1 MSIEIFIFII
11 GLIFFG
17 SLAALFFLNFKNQKK
32 IAVLKSEFQEKE
44 KQFEAAR
51 TEVEK
56 QALVWLERYNSLKI
70 EADEW
75 KDELLKKREENIHL
89 VGRLE
94 KAKVE
99 YLNLQ
104 EKLLTQ
110 KAELEEIQKKF
121 TTEFENIASK
131 ILKKN
136 SEEFTLANQKNM
148 GEVLS
153 PLKEKILLFEKKVED
168 TYQKG
173 LKDQTDLR
181 AELKKLYELN
191 HRISEEASNLTKALK
206 GDVKKQG
213 NWGEVVLERIL
224 ERSGLNE
231 GEQGYQ
237 KQFSDM
243 SDDGKRI
250 QPDIVIYLPDNKHI
264 VIDSKVSLIAYE
276 RAVNALTE
284 EERSK
289 YVKEHLVS
297 LKTHIK
303 GLSEKHYQTARNLNS
318 PDFVLLFIPIE
329 SSFSLAIQEDQ
340 ELFSYAWDQKVVIVS
355 PSTLLAT
362 LRTIASIWQQ
372 ENQTRNALEIAR
384 QSGAL
389 YDKFVNFVGDLDSIG
404 KGLDST
410 RKTYEQ
416 AMNKLSTGG
425 GNLIRRA
432 DKLKKLG
439 AKTTKELPKNL
450 IENEL
455 QLNDSQEN
463 ELV

>member
-1 MSIEIFIFII
+1 MNTEILILLLSLVVI
-11 GLIFFG
+11 GA
-17 SLAALFFLNFKNQKK
+17 LAAILFFSLRNQKK
-32 IAVLKSEFQEKE
+32 ITLLKSEFVFREKE
-44 KQFEAAR
+44 LENQR
-51 TEVEK
+51 TEAEK
-56 QALVWLERYNSLKI
+56 KALVLEDRYNSLKK
-70 EADEW
+70 EDEFR
-75 KDELLKKREENIHL
+75 KEELQKIREENIHL

-94 KAKVE
+94 KAKTE

-104 EKLLTQ
+104 EKLQTQ

-136 SEEFTLANQKNM
+136 SEEFTLANQKNI
-148 GEVLS
+148 GEVLT
-153 PLKEKILLFEKKVED
+153 PLREKIFLFEKKVED

-181 AELKKLYELN
+181 AELKKLYDLN
-191 HRISEEASNLTKALK
+191 NRISEEASNLTKALK

-231 GEQGYQ
+231 GEQGFQ
-237 KQFSDM
+237 KQFSDF
-243 SDDGKRI
+243 SEDGKRI
-250 QPDIVIYLPDNKHI
+250 LPDVVINLPDNKHI
-264 VIDSKVSLIAYE
+264 IIDSKVSLIAYE
-276 RAVNALTE
+276 RAVNAITE
-284 EERSK
+284 EDRIRF
-289 YVKEHLVS
+289 VKEHLFS
-297 LKTHIK
+297 LKAHIK
-303 GLSEKHYQTARNLNS
+303 GLSEKHYQTAKNLNS

-329 SSFSLAIQEDQ
+329 ASFSLAIQEDQ

-389 YDKFVNFVGDLDSIG
+389 YDKFVNFIGDLESIG

-410 RKTYEQ
+410 RKSFDL
-416 AMNKLSTGG
+416 AMNKLHTGS
-425 GNLIRRA
+425 GNLVGRVENI
-432 DKLKKLG
+432 KKLG
-439 AKTTKELPKNL
+439 AKTTKELPQSLLK
-450 IENEL
+450 E
-455 QLNDSQEN
+455 
-463 ELV
+463 

>member
-1 MSIEIFIFII
+1 MSIEVFILVI
-11 GLIFFG
+11 GLIFLG
-17 SLAALFFLNFKNQKK
+17 LLAVLFFINSKHQKK
-32 IAVLKSEFQEKE
+32 IAFLKNEFQLKEKE
-44 KQFEAAR
+44 LEIQR
-51 TEVEK
+51 TEFEK
-56 QALVWLERYNSLKI
+56 KALVVEDRFVSLKR
-70 EADEW
+70 E
-75 KDELLKKREENIHL
+75 DELRKQELQKSREENTLL
-89 VGRLE
+89 VGRFE
-94 KAKVE
+94 KTKAE
-99 YLNLQ
+99 YFNLQ
-104 EKLLTQ
+104 EKLETQ

-136 SEEFTLANQKNM
+136 SEEFTLANQKNI

-181 AELKKLYELN
+181 AELKKLYDLN
-191 HRISEEASNLTKALK
+191 HRISEEANNLTKALK

-237 KQFSDM
+237 KQAVDQTT
-243 SDDGKRI
+243 DGRNI
-250 QPDIVIYLPDNKHI
+250 QPDVIVNLPDNKHI
-264 VIDSKVSLIAYE
+264 IIDSKVSLVAYE
-276 RAVNALTE
+276 RAVNANTE
-284 EERSK
+284 EERVVQ
-289 YVKEHLVS
+289 VKEHLAS
-297 LKTHIK
+297 LKRHIK
-303 GLSEKHYQTARNLNS
+303 GLSDKHYQTAKKLNS

-329 SSFSLAIQEDQ
+329 SSFSLAVQEDQ

-389 YDKFVNFVGDLDSIG
+389 YDKFVNFVGDLENIG
-404 KGLDST
+404 KGMDSV
-410 RKTYEQ
+410 RKTYDL
-416 AMNKLSTGG
+416 AMNKLYSGN
-425 GNLIRRA
+425 GNLISRVERI
-432 DKLKKLG
+432 KKLG
-439 AKTTKELPKNL
+439 AKATKELPGNL
-450 IENEL
+450 LETEQAADKQDESEI
-455 QLNDSQEN
+455 
-463 ELV
+463 

>member
-1 MSIEIFIFII
+1 MSTEIAILLIS
-11 GLIFFG
+11 LIFVG
-17 SLAALFFLNFKNQKK
+17 ALAALFFFNLKNQRK
-32 IAVLKSEFQEKE
+32 IASLKNQFQETEKE
-44 KQFEAAR
+44 LETQR
-51 TEVEK
+51 TEAEK
-56 QALVWLERYNSLKI
+56 KALVLEDRYNSAKKDDDDRKAELQKI
-70 EADEW
+70 
-75 KDELLKKREENIHL
+75 REENIIL
-89 VGRLE
+89 VSRLE
-94 KAKVE
+94 KAKTE

-104 EKLLTQ
+104 EKLQVQ

-136 SEEFTLANQKNM
+136 SEEFTLANQKNI
-148 GEVLS
+148 GEVLT

-181 AELKKLYELN
+181 AELKKLYDLN

-231 GEQGYQ
+231 GEQGYL
-237 KQFSDM
+237 KQFSDT

-250 QPDIVIYLPDNKHI
+250 QPDIVINLPDNKHI
-264 VIDSKVSLIAYE
+264 IIDSKVSLIAYE
-276 RAVNALTE
+276 RAVNANTE
-284 EERSK
+284 EERVK
-289 YVKEHLVS
+289 FVKEHLFS

-303 GLSEKHYQTARNLNS
+303 GLSEKHYQTAKNLNS

-329 SSFSLAIQEDQ
+329 ASFSLAIQEDQ

-389 YDKFVNFVGDLDSIG
+389 YDKFVNFVGDLESIG

-410 RKTYEQ
+410 RKTYDQ
-416 AMNKLSTGG
+416 AMNKLHTGS
-425 GNLIRRA
+425 GNLIRRVE
-432 DKLKKLG
+432 KIKKLG
-439 AKTTKELPKNL
+439 AKATKELPKNL

-455 QLNDSQEN
+455 QLNESQEID
-463 ELV
+463 LV

>member
-1 MSIEIFIFII
+1 MSIEIFILII
-11 GLIFFG
+11 GLIFLG
-17 SLAALFFLNFKNQKK
+17 SLATVFFLNFKNQKK
-32 IAVLKSEFQEKE
+32 IAILKSEFQEKE

-75 KDELLKKREENIHL
+75 KGELQKKREENIHL
-89 VGRLE
+89 VGSLE
-94 KAKVE
+94 KAKTE

-104 EKLLTQ
+104 EKLQTQ

-148 GEVLS
+148 GEVLT

-231 GEQGYQ
+231 GDQGYQ

-264 VIDSKVSLIAYE
+264 IIDSKVSLIAYD
-276 RAVNALTE
+276 RAVNANTE

-289 YVKEHLVS
+289 FVKEHLVS

-389 YDKFVNFVGDLDSIG
+389 YDKFVNFVGDLESIG
-404 KGLDST
+404 KGIDST

-416 AMNKLSTGG
+416 AMNKLHTGS
-425 GNLIRRA
+425 GNLIRRVE
-432 DKLKKLG
+432 KIKKLG

-463 ELV
+463 ELI

>member
-1 MSIEIFIFII
+1 
-11 GLIFFG
+11 
-17 SLAALFFLNFKNQKK
+17 
-32 IAVLKSEFQEKE
+32 LK
-44 KQFEAAR
+44 
-51 TEVEK
+51 TD
-56 QALVWLERYNSLKI
+56 
-70 EADEW
+70 ADEW
-75 KDELLKKREENIHL
+75 KSEIQKIREDNTLL

-94 KAKVE
+94 KAKSE

-104 EKLLTQ
+104 EKLTTQ
-110 KAELEEIQKKF
+110 KLELEEIQKKF
-121 TTEFENIASK
+121 TTEFENIAGK

-136 SEEFTLANQKNM
+136 SEEFTLANQRNM
-148 GEVLS
+148 GEVLT

-191 HRISEEASNLTKALK
+191 HRISEEAGNLTKALK

-231 GEQGYQ
+231 GQQGYQ

-250 QPDIVIYLPDNKHI
+250 QPDVVINLPDNKHI
-264 VIDSKVSLIAYE
+264 IIDSKVSLIAYE
-276 RAVNALTE
+276 RAVNAMSD
-284 EERSK
+284 EERATH
-289 YVKEHLVS
+289 VKGHLFS

-340 ELFSYAWDQKVVIVS
+340 ELFSFAWDQKVVIVS

-362 LRTIASIWQQ
+362 LRTISSIWQQ

-389 YDKFVNFVGDLDSIG
+389 YDKFVGFISDMEKIG
-404 KGLDST
+404 NNLRLTQNSYRD
-410 RKTYEQ
+410 
-416 AMNKLSTGG
+416 AMSKLSEGR
-425 GNLIRRA
+425 GNLVRSA
-432 DKLKKLG
+432 EKLKEMG
-439 AKTTKELPKNL
+439 AKASKELPRKL
-450 IENEL
+450 LE
-455 QLNDSQEN
+455 D
-463 ELV
+463 

>member
-1 MSIEIFIFII
+1 MSVEIMLLLVAVVFI
-11 GLIFFG
+11 GA
-17 SLAALFFLNFKNQKK
+17 LAAVFFILHKNQTK
-32 IAVLKSEFQEKE
+32 IAHLKSAFQENE
-44 KQFEAAR
+44 KQLETKRIEA
-51 TEVEK
+51 EK
-56 QALVWLERYNSLKI
+56 LSLVWEERYSALKTD
-70 EADEW
+70 ADEW
-75 KDELLKKREENIHL
+75 KSEIQKIREENTLL

-94 KAKVE
+94 KAKSE

-104 EKLLTQ
+104 EKLTTQ
-110 KAELEEIQKKF
+110 KLELEEIQKKF
-121 TTEFENIASK
+121 TTEFENIAGK

-136 SEEFTLANQKNM
+136 SEEFTLANQRNM
-148 GEVLS
+148 GEVLT

-191 HRISEEASNLTKALK
+191 HRISEEAGNLTKALK

-231 GEQGYQ
+231 GQQGYQ

-250 QPDIVIYLPDNKHI
+250 QPDVVINLPDNKHI
-264 VIDSKVSLIAYE
+264 IIDSKVSLIAYE
-276 RAVNALTE
+276 RAVNAMSD
-284 EERSK
+284 EERATH
-289 YVKEHLVS
+289 VKGHLFS

-303 GLSEKHYQTARNLNS
+303 GLSEKHYQTAKNLNS

-340 ELFSYAWDQKVVIVS
+340 ELFSFAWDQKVVIVS

-362 LRTIASIWQQ
+362 LRTISSIWQQ

-389 YDKFVNFVGDLDSIG
+389 YDKFVGFISDMEKIG
-404 KGLDST
+404 NNLRLTQNSYRD
-410 RKTYEQ
+410 
-416 AMNKLSTGG
+416 AMSKLSEGR
-425 GNLIRRA
+425 GNLVRSA
-432 DKLKKLG
+432 EKLKEMG
-439 AKTTKELPKNL
+439 AKASKELPRKL
-450 IENEL
+450 LE
-455 QLNDSQEN
+455 D
-463 ELV
+463 

>member
-1 MSIEIFIFII
+1 MNLEIVLLLVAVVVIGAFAAVFFIQ
-11 GLIFFG
+11 
-17 SLAALFFLNFKNQKK
+17 SKNQKK
-32 IAVLKSEFQEKE
+32 ITLLKSDFQEKE
-44 KQFEAAR
+44 KQFETGR

-56 QALVWLERYNSLKI
+56 QALVWLERYNALKT

-75 KDELLKKREENIHL
+75 KDELQKKREENIHL

-94 KAKVE
+94 KAKTE

-104 EKLLTQ
+104 EKLQTQ

-136 SEEFTLANQKNM
+136 SEEFTLANQKNI
-148 GEVLS
+148 GEVLT

-173 LKDQTDLR
+173 LKDQTDLK
-181 AELKKLYELN
+181 AELKKLYDLN
-191 HRISEEASNLTKALK
+191 NRISEEASNLTKALK

-231 GEQGYQ
+231 GDQGYQ
-237 KQFSDM
+237 KQFSDT

-250 QPDIVIYLPDNKHI
+250 QPDVVINLPDNKHI
-264 VIDSKVSLIAYE
+264 IIDSKVSLIAYE
-276 RAVNALTE
+276 RAVNAVADE
-284 EERSK
+284 DRNRH
-289 YVKEHLVS
+289 VKEHLFS
-297 LKTHIK
+297 LKAHIK
-303 GLSEKHYQTARNLNS
+303 GLSEKHYQTAKTLNS

-329 SSFSLAIQEDQ
+329 ASFSLAIQEDQ

-389 YDKFVNFVGDLDSIG
+389 YDKFVNFIGDLESIG
-404 KGLDST
+404 KGIDST
-410 RKTYEQ
+410 RKSFDQ
-416 AMNKLSTGG
+416 AMNKLHTGS
-425 GNLIRRA
+425 GNLVGRVE
-432 DKLKKLG
+432 KLKKLG
-439 AKTTKELPKNL
+439 AKATRELPQSLLK
-450 IENEL
+450 E
-455 QLNDSQEN
+455 
-463 ELV
+463 